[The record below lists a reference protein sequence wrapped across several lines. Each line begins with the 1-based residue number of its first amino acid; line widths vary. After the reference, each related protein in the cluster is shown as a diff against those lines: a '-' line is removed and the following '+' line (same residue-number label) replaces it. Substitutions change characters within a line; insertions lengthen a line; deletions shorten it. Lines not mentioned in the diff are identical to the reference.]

1 MEGGELTQTVGDGR
15 SRSGRRAGRAH
26 PTRLARR
33 KGRDGDRKRP
43 HSIRSQDG
51 SPFTLQ
57 YPTHL
62 LVILLDD
69 SELHLIGQRMNLS
82 VGRDG
87 KNGLTT
93 HRLDRMSSADN
104 NQTGSGCFHDAG
116 ALGNGC
122 DRLNRDVP
130 RSRMGCHP
138 ARSLDLRTHERD
150 RNEFLIW
157 RLFRIASRRRKGT
170 RVTDTDVAIPEYL
183 HFRNTENS
191 TRDEFARSAV
201 EFGISSFAAALS
213 STTFMTVVPSLLKTL
228 LFSGTWTPDASS
240 RSPIC
245 ADSTSSDCGGQ
256 FSRTFPVQTRPSHQ
270 RWRPVPSSYQPA
282 GTDTPNTPT
291 NRACNLHYDTRLMSS
306 SPSNSEA
313 ATAAQPSQRTLA
325 LTPTRS
331 CPGAWTCSPA
341 QPG

>member
-57 YPTHL
+57 YPTDL

-170 RVTDTDVAIPEYL
+170 RVTDTDVAIPECL

-201 EFGISSFAAALS
+201 EFGTPAPHFFLRGRSVLDHFHDGRSQFVEDAPFLRNLDPRRILPVSHLRRQHQFRLRRTVLPYVPGPNSTVPPTLAAG
-213 STTFMTVVPSLLKTL
+213 TIVVPARRNRHAKHPHKQSM
-228 LFSGTWTPDASS
+228 
-240 RSPIC
+240 
-245 ADSTSSDCGGQ
+245 
-256 FSRTFPVQTRPSHQ
+256 
-270 RWRPVPSSYQPA
+270 QPA
-282 GTDTPNTPT
+282 
-291 NRACNLHYDTRLMSS
+291 L
-306 SPSNSEA
+306 
-313 ATAAQPSQRTLA
+313 
-325 LTPTRS
+325 
-331 CPGAWTCSPA
+331 
-341 QPG
+341 